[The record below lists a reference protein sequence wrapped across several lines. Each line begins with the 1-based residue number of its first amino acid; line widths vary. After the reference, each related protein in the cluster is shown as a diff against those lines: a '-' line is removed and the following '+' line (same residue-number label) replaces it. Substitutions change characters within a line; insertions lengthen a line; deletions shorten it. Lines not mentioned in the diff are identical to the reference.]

1 MRSTALSR
9 EVNFAPRSFIF
20 LSLRFDAKA
29 KYSSFSS
36 ILFSCGIPQVDHVAI
51 FPHVISL
58 DLIRDGL
65 LEKWRGTGRWG
76 RNKKKITQG
85 KMSPNKFMK
94 WNPKKKNHGK
104 DGPGIS
110 LKPEWFPV
118 YQRLFLRGFRF
129 LSCLHHSA
137 TREKSFYSRLRR
149 SYLRPLAD
157 TEDSCR
163 TQEKPQGTRM
173 TTSFGGRRKTSART
187 REDKTKLIINR
198 LITLL
203 KTKYITI

>member
-1 MRSTALSR
+1 
-9 EVNFAPRSFIF
+9 
-20 LSLRFDAKA
+20 
-29 KYSSFSS
+29 
-36 ILFSCGIPQVDHVAI
+36 
-51 FPHVISL
+51 
-58 DLIRDGL
+58 
-65 LEKWRGTGRWG
+65 
-76 RNKKKITQG
+76 
-85 KMSPNKFMK
+85 MSPNKFMK
-94 WNPKKKNHGK
+94 WNPKKKNHRK

-173 TTSFGGRRKTSART
+173 TTSFGGRSSLWTGSLSGGKNSKEREGNKNKRRQTRT
-187 REDKTKLIINR
+187 REQENKNKRRQDKINYKP
-198 LITLL
+198 INNSF
-203 KTKYITI
+203 KNKVHYYITQMRFYRGTQRQFSEYIGRRFEI